1 MRPFKHFVV
10 STVSGVAVYSLTG
23 SLSPSIACFLTGWV
37 IDVDHFYDYVKN
49 NGWDFSVKRFVE
61 YFEKSHP
68 VPLGTHLYFFFHAH
82 EFAIILILICFL
94 SKLNL
99 TLSFA
104 TLGYITHLLFDQ
116 FTNRVFP
123 FAYFLTY
130 RIAKGFDKRSIS
142 NTKQLRINKAE

>member
-1 MRPFKHFVV
+1 MRPLKHFVV
-10 STVSGVAVYSLTG
+10 SVINSAAVYGLTG

-37 IDVDHFYDYVKN
+37 IDVDHLYEYIKV
-49 NGWDFSVKRFVE
+49 NGWDFNVKRFNG
-61 YFEKSHP
+61 FFSKSHP
-68 VPLGTHLYFFFHAH
+68 SLPGNKVYFFFHAH

-99 TLSFA
+99 TVSFA

-116 FTNRVFP
+116 FTNSAFP

-130 RIAKGFDKRSIS
+130 RIVKGFDKRSIC
-142 NTKQLRINKAE
+142 KH